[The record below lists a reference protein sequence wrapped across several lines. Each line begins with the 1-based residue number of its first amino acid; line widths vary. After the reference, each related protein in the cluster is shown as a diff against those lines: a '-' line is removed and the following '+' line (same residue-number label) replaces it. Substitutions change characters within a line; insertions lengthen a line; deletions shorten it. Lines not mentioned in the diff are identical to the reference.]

1 MIGTRLNRQCLEV
14 LHSSSVKELVRAST
28 EFGLSMGFH
37 TMAAMVVTDHS
48 PSLSEFQ
55 CVTNA
60 PPEYIPAF
68 EDQDAAQ
75 RDPVS
80 QHCKHSS
87 MPTVWDQKF
96 YIDAGRGDYWEQQA
110 SYGLRSGIAVAFH
123 LPRGRHFVF
132 GLNSDNQS
140 CMERRRRLGLM
151 LDVQQFASHVQ
162 AAAFDLCMPYN
173 IGGQVGTGEVRLPV
187 GELDALRRAMDGLSD
202 WVIGQAMGISE
213 TEVLLRIRRATQ
225 RLGCATRYEAALR
238 AIRLGL
244 VSCS

>member
-1 MIGTRLNRQCLEV
+1 
-14 LHSSSVKELVRAST
+14 
-28 EFGLSMGFH
+28 MGFH

-55 CVTNA
+55 CVTSA

-68 EDQDAAQ
+68 EDQEAAQ

-80 QHCKHSS
+80 QHCKRSS

-96 YIDAGRGDYWEQQA
+96 YVAAGRGDYWEQQA
-110 SYGLRSGIAVAFH
+110 PYGLRSGIAVAFH

-140 CMERRRRLGLM
+140 CGERRSRLGMM

-173 IGGQVGTGEVRLPV
+173 IGGQDDAREIGLPV
-187 GELDALRRAMDGLSD
+187 GELDALRRAMEGLSD
-202 WVIGQAMGISE
+202 WAIGQAMGISE

-225 RLGCATRYEAALR
+225 RLGCTTRYEAALR